1 MSAREDSPHVAPHST
16 QLTRVCR
23 LAAVLGLLLTV
34 VACHPAGDI
43 KVAGL
48 AFEGNTA
55 FSDGDLANVIATK
68 KSGWL
73 PWSRPHYFDRELF
86 QTDLGRLRA
95 FYEDRGYPDARI
107 SIGEIAFN
115 EARDAVRIRIDVDE
129 GQPLIVDRIDV
140 TGVEQLE
147 PVIQDALQTLPLKV
161 GDPLDRARLSQSVE
175 RAAYVLR
182 DRGYPF
188 ARVEASDQVDD
199 NTHRAVVTLAA
210 EPGVR
215 STFGEIAFVGNTS
228 VSDNLIRRSLA
239 FRPGRLYRESR
250 VLESQR
256 RLAALELFDFA
267 HVTARSG
274 ETPATPGVVP
284 MVVTVAEGPQTRLDL
299 GVGYGTEDGP
309 RGSAEWRHNNF
320 LGDARQFHA
329 ETKYS
334 VRSRGAGIHF
344 VEPYFLMPRLS
355 LGLDA
360 GAWLT
365 TEPIYRSR
373 SFAGRAVLTYRLLRP
388 QGTQRN
394 NLGHVFRIGYANE
407 TQRHTIEPEALEDLT
422 LFDELI
428 ALGLDPVTGS
438 GSGRKAAVAFDVER
452 TLVDSPLDPRKG
464 HTASLH
470 LEHAAPW
477 LGGTYDYDEI
487 VAEGRLYLPFGARR
501 VLATRVRGGALRAQ
515 TAADIPFSARY
526 FLGGSQSLR
535 GWGRYQVAPLSIG
548 GQPIGGETMVELSTE
563 VRQMF
568 TERIGAVVFVDAGNV
583 WRSGASSEARTL
595 RVAVGPGLRYTS
607 PFGVVRADLGIQLT
621 PIDGLLVN
629 GEPERRRWRVHF
641 SIGHIF

>member
-1 MSAREDSPHVAPHST
+1 MSARKDQPAARSAGPQARCYV
-16 QLTRVCR
+16 
-23 LAAVLGLLLTV
+23 LAVMLAVLPALTG
-34 VACHPAGDI
+34 CHPQGAV

-48 AFEGNTA
+48 TFDGNTA
-55 FSDGDLANVIATK
+55 FGDGQLADVIATR

-95 FYEDRGYPDARI
+95 FYEDRGYPHARI
-107 SIGEIAFN
+107 SIGEIAFTD
-115 EARDAVRIRIDVDE
+115 ARDAVRIRIEIDE

-140 TGVEQLE
+140 TGVEQLD
-147 PVIQDALQTLPLKV
+147 PAIQEALQSLPLKV
-161 GDPLDRARLSQSVE
+161 GEPLDRARLSESVE
-175 RAAYVLR
+175 RAAYGLR

-188 ARVEASDQVDD
+188 ARVEASELVDD
-199 NTHRAVVTLAA
+199 TANRAVVTLAA
-210 EPGVR
+210 APGVR

-228 VSDNLIRRSLA
+228 VSDSLIGRSLA

-267 HVTARSG
+267 HVTARP
-274 ETPATPGVVP
+274 EDTPAAPGVVP
-284 MVVTVAEGPQTRLDL
+284 MVVTVAEGPPTRLAL

-329 ETKYS
+329 EAKYS
-334 VRSRGAGIHF
+334 VRSRGAGIDL
-344 VEPYFLMPRLS
+344 VEPYFLMSRLS

-373 SFAGRAVLTYRLLRP
+373 SFGGRTVLTYRLLRP
-388 QGTQRN
+388 QGTRRN
-394 NLGHVFRIGYANE
+394 NVGYVFRIGYANE
-407 TQRHTIEPEALEDLT
+407 TQRHTIEPEALEDLS

-438 GSGRKAAVAFDVER
+438 GSGRSASVAFDVER
-452 TLVDSPLDPRKG
+452 TLVDAPLDPQRG
-464 HTASLH
+464 HSVSLH
-470 LEHAAPW
+470 VEHAAPW

-487 VAEGRLYLPFGARR
+487 VAEGRLYIPLGARR
-501 VLATRVRGGALRAQ
+501 VLAMRARGGALRAG

-535 GWGRYQVAPLSIG
+535 GWGRYQVAPLSIA
-548 GQPIGGETMVELSTE
+548 GQPIGGETMVELSAE
-563 VRQMF
+563 ARQMF
-568 TERIGAVVFVDAGNV
+568 TERIGAALFVDAGNA
-583 WRSGASSEARTL
+583 WRSGASSEERTL
-595 RVAVGPGLRYTS
+595 RVAVGPGLRYRS

-621 PIDGLLVN
+621 PIAGLLVN